1 MYSFVSLCTIVNYH
15 IRKLVGSRLSP
26 FFLRSWSQDCHCH
39 CQPQRS
45 SSLVYVVC
53 TTRALRCIV
62 FQCILSPLLTSD
74 PKIVAGSPNF
84 SWLISLLYIAV
95 LIYTALCYIL
105 NFNFLFLRSLIFS
118 LALWSFSW
126 LLIPRLSPQYQGNPN
141 VPWLILQLQQ
151 YCNVLCCN
159 LQCVTFCILTSFFA
173 IHPIFSSQ
181 DSSADFTARLLHCIA
196 IDAFW
201 GASWYTDC
209 HCNPNIPKI
218 IVELYHYHCIEL
230 NCILA
235 YFVCI
240 ISAVCL
246 SVLKCVGFSWT
257 SSKLCSCAGMATPAT
272 GRPIRWPLTLEY
284 HHNYI

>member
-1 MYSFVSLCTIVNYH
+1 MLC
-15 IRKLVGSRLSP
+15 
-26 FFLRSWSQDCHCH
+26 F
-39 CQPQRS
+39 
-45 SSLVYVVC
+45 
-53 TTRALRCIV
+53 A
-62 FQCILSPLLTSD
+62 
-74 PKIVAGSPNF
+74 
-84 SWLISLLYIAV
+84 
-95 LIYTALCYIL
+95 
-105 NFNFLFLRSLIFS
+105 FLRSLIFS
-118 LALWSFSW
+118 LALWIFSW

-159 LQCVTFCILTSFFA
+159 LQCVIFCILTSFFA

-246 SVLKCVGFSWT
+246 SVLKCVGF
-257 SSKLCSCAGMATPAT
+257 LGFPANYVST
-272 GRPIRWPLTLEY
+272 MFMCWQGHTHDWQTLQVAIY
-284 HHNYI
+284 PGVPS